1 MKRQRLIIIA
11 VIVVV
16 IAVFFASGA
25 HEALTLDNLKAEQ
38 ARFQALFAEAPFTVA
53 GGFFAIYVVMAA
65 LSLPGATLL
74 TVLGGAL
81 FGLGWGLL
89 IISFASSLGAT
100 LAFLI
105 ARTLARTP
113 VERRFSRQ
121 LESVNRGIARE
132 GAFYLFTLRLIPL
145 FPFFVINLV
154 LGLTR
159 MRTWTFYWVSQV
171 GMLPG
176 TAVYVNAG
184 RELGELES
192 LGGILSPGLIV
203 SFALIGIFPLL
214 ARRGVDYAKRRR
226 MAREY
231 GKPAGFD
238 YDIVVIGA
246 GSAGLVASYIG
257 AALKARVALVERD
270 RMGGDCLNTGCVPSK
285 ALIRAARVAQEVRDA
300 KRFGIEA
307 GEPRIDFTAV
317 MEHVHQSIREVEPH
331 DSAERYRDLG
341 VEVIQGGAKLL
352 TPWEVRVGQRVLTTR
367 HVIIATGARSKLPEL
382 PGMDD
387 IKVLTSDNLWQL
399 ESLPERLVVLG
410 GGPIGCELGQSFA
423 RLGSRV
429 TLVEMAPQLLP
440 REDRDIA
447 AQLALR
453 LENEGVSL
461 CLGAQ
466 ALRIE
471 PGPSLSDSDSDSGK
485 VLVIERDD
493 EQGVKTERL
502 VFDRLLV
509 AVGREAVVEG
519 LGLESLDIATRADGT
534 LDVDETLRSL
544 HPNIWAC
551 GDVAGPYQLTHASA
565 HQAWHATVNALF
577 GDFKRFAVDYRN
589 LPAVTFTEPEVAR
602 VGISEREARQRNI
615 EYEVTRYDF
624 SELDR
629 AIADGRKQG
638 FVKVL
643 TVPGKDRLLGVS
655 IVGHGAGELL
665 GEFTLAMTQGIGL
678 NKLLGTVH
686 PYPTLSEA
694 AKATAGVWKN
704 AHKPE
709 RVLGWLARYF
719 AWRRRSGPLEDIR
732 ESLRGHDGRV

>member
-11 VIVVV
+11 VIAVVV
-16 IAVFFASGA
+16 AVFFASGA
-25 HEALTLDNLKAEQ
+25 HETLTLDNLKAEQ
-38 ARFQALFAEAPFTVA
+38 VRFQAWFAEAPFTVA
-53 GGFFAIYVVMAA
+53 GGFFVLYVIMAA
-65 LSLPGATLL
+65 LSLPGATLMTL
-74 TVLGGAL
+74 LGGAL

-105 ARTLARTP
+105 ARTLARNL
-113 VERRFSRQ
+113 VEQRFSRQ

-159 MRTWTFYWVSQV
+159 MRTWTFYWVSQL

-226 MAREY
+226 MARQY
-231 GKPAGFD
+231 GKPASFD

-257 AALKARVALVERD
+257 TALKAKVALVERD

-285 ALIRAARVAQEVRDA
+285 ALIRVARLAQEVRDA
-300 KRFGIEA
+300 KRFGIETK
-307 GEPRIDFTAV
+307 EPRIDFAAV
-317 MEHVHQSIREVEPH
+317 MDHVHQAVRDVEPH
-331 DSAERYRDLG
+331 DSAERYRHLG
-341 VEVIQGGAKLL
+341 VEVIQGEARLL

-367 HVIIATGARSKLPEL
+367 HVIIATGARPKVPEL
-382 PGMDD
+382 PGLDE
-387 IKVLTSDNLWQL
+387 IEVLTSDNLWQL

-410 GGPIGCELGQSFA
+410 GGSIGCELGQSFS

-453 LENEGVSL
+453 MENEGVRL
-461 CLGAQ
+461 YLGAR
-466 ALRIE
+466 ALRVE
-471 PGPSLSDSDSDSGK
+471 SGPSHGDAGK
-485 VLVIERDD
+485 VLVIERDG
-493 EQGVKTERL
+493 EQGTQTERV

-519 LGLESLDIATRADGT
+519 LGLEALNIETRADGT

-544 HPNIWAC
+544 HPNVWAC

-577 GDFKRFAVDYRN
+577 GEIKRFAVDYRN

-602 VGISEREARQRNI
+602 VGLNEREARARGV
-615 EYEVTRYDF
+615 EYEVTRYDLG
-624 SELDR
+624 ELDR
-629 AIADGRKQG
+629 AIADGRTQG
-638 FVKVL
+638 FIKVL

-678 NKLLGTVH
+678 NKLLGTIH
-686 PYPTLSEA
+686 PYPTFSEA

-709 RVLGWLARYF
+709 RVLSWLARYF
-719 AWRRRSGPLEDIR
+719 AWRRRGGPLEEVR
-732 ESLRGHDGRV
+732 ESLRGRSDKA